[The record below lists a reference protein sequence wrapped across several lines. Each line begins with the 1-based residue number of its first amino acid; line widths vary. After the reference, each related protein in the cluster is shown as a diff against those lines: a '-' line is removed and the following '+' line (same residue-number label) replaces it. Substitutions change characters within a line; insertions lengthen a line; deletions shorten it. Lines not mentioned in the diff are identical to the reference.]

1 MSKWFFVQLVSR
13 GQAGGTQSSSARD
26 MKMFLSNCMW
36 YEYRYVLV
44 SATVLVAVFFG
55 SAFVQFSTS
64 EDYVYRLEVADSALM
79 DRVFRSGEPWLVLC
93 SSPDDILPEIF
104 DEVSPRLAGK
114 SFVDVLDCKQKL
126 QGSGK
131 SVFNRYGIKTSISP
145 TVYTV
150 ANGEKPKQVFLN
162 HLQSSA
168 ALAKH
173 VKARTKKI
181 MQQVQNSAQLESRCL
196 SRSSCVLLLR
206 GQRFQLHERQWIGK
220 LMHKHRTLSF
230 AWIDSTSLKLSLENM
245 LPGAQRG
252 EHRMIIFRRQRDSDT
267 RKTVLAA
274 KAYRGG
280 VFDAVSLRTFLDNYA
295 HGDPLKPLTES
306 PKVLHRKKKTQT
318 SQSEQGDREN
328 GHPKHKRYNRHKGRD
343 AGEKKGDDY
352 YFPQHVE
359 QDEDEGIGLL
369 EFNDV
374 DGEEDVLNLDDDEE

>member
-1 MSKWFFVQLVSR
+1 MAR

-36 YEYRYVLV
+36 REYLFHV
-44 SATVLVAVFFG
+44 
-55 SAFVQFSTS
+55 

-79 DRVFRSGEPWLVLC
+79 DRVFRSGEPWVVLC
-93 SSPDDILPEIF
+93 SSPDDVLPETF

-114 SFVDVLDCKQKL
+114 SFVGVLDYKQKL

-131 SVFNRYGIKTSISP
+131 SVFQRYGIKRSISP
-145 TVYTV
+145 TVFMV

-206 GQRFQLHERQWIGK
+206 GQRLQLYERQWIGK

-230 AWIDSTSLKLSLENM
+230 AWID
-245 LPGAQRG
+245 R
-252 EHRMIIFRRQRDSDT
+252 
-267 RKTVLAA
+267 
-274 KAYRGG
+274 
-280 VFDAVSLRTFLDNYA
+280 FDEFEAVA
-295 HGDPLKPLTES
+295 
-306 PKVLHRKKKTQT
+306 
-318 SQSEQGDREN
+318 
-328 GHPKHKRYNRHKGRD
+328 
-343 AGEKKGDDY
+343 
-352 YFPQHVE
+352 
-359 QDEDEGIGLL
+359 
-369 EFNDV
+369 
-374 DGEEDVLNLDDDEE
+374 